1 MIRRL
6 ILAASISLATLS
18 AGATE
23 ADPAKRA
30 AIEATVA
37 QINQNAKIAWIKPA
51 PIPGLSEVS
60 VDGVILYISDDGKY
74 LLHGTMLD
82 VANRKNL
89 TELAGAETRRELLAS
104 IKDSDKIIYSPAG
117 TPKHKV
123 VVFTDISC
131 GYCHRVHENI
141 QAYLAL
147 GIQVEYVAFPRGGP
161 QSPVLAQMEQIWC
174 AKDRRAAYDA
184 AIKGQA
190 PIGSPACDSPIQAQ
204 YELGDRLGVEGTPA
218 IYTYDGLQHGGFVP
232 PDQLVKALDSRRAPG
247 QPDAEDDTAQN
258 VDTSEQ
264 KSLQKT
270 ADRKSVEKTA
280 ARHAAT
286 KAVGT
291 QG

>member
-6 ILAASISLATLS
+6 ILAASLSVLTLS
-18 AGATE
+18 AGAAE
-23 ADPAKRA
+23 GDAAKRT

-51 PIPGLSEVS
+51 PIAGLSEVS

-89 TELAGAETRRELLAS
+89 TELAGAQTRRDLLAS
-104 IKDSDKIIYSPAG
+104 IKDSDKIIYSPQG

-123 VVFTDISC
+123 IVFTDTSC

-147 GIQVEYVAFPRGGP
+147 GIQIEYVAFPRGGP
-161 QSPVLAQMEQIWC
+161 QSPVLGQMEQIWC
-174 AKDRRAAYDA
+174 ASDRRAAYDA
-184 AIKGQA
+184 AIKGQ
-190 PIGSPACDSPIQAQ
+190 PVTGSPACNSPIQAQ

-232 PDQLVKALDSRRAPG
+232 PDQLVKALESRRSPGDPEADDEVASDAAAPAAQKADAV
-247 QPDAEDDTAQN
+247 QP
-258 VDTSEQ
+258 
-264 KSLQKT
+264 KGLQKT
-270 ADRKSVEKTA
+270 AAGRPAMK
-280 ARHAAT
+280 AT
-286 KAVGT
+286 GD